1 MDQDRIDDGSNTLRG
16 AVIIEGQ
23 EKVHEVTQGNG
34 KSRRPN
40 AAQRNEFKKI
50 IFTPTLLVNF
60 SEEPEDKYAQYQT
73 KGLIVGEGIG
83 DEPPKF

>member
-40 AAQRNEFKKI
+40 AAQRNEFKKNY
-50 IFTPTLLVNF
+50 FHPN
-60 SEEPEDKYAQYQT
+60 AAR
-73 KGLIVGEGIG
+73 
-83 DEPPKF
+83 KFFRRARR